1 MKNLRAKLVV
11 SVMIIVAVCVV
22 MTGAV
27 SFIFARNDK
36 SLVVAFAIA
45 FIISMIIGT
54 VGTIIFSGIL
64 IKPIENITNKLEDG
78 NKDID
83 ELLEIVNDTIDDLRT
98 MSDNLDMTAEAVN
111 EGSGVVNEKTNGI
124 VEAMER
130 QCNLIEDTK
139 KQLDVLEQ
147 YFSDYKDKFGVSNKQ
162 LCGAQTCISESA
174 NVTHR
179 LNETSELSS
188 ANILKIQKEVMGLSA
203 ISESINNIVDTIA
216 SISEQTNLLALNASI
231 EAARAG
237 EAGKGFAV
245 VAGEIGGLSAQT
257 ADATNEIS
265 SHIYNIRT
273 VIDNTVEI
281 INKSMSVFDENA
293 QNVEEVLD
301 SFDRIQGFV
310 ETLSDV
316 NKDLSDSLE
325 YIGETSQL
333 MNATLIRL
341 GEDAVES
348 SMSAQEALDASLEQE
363 EMIYALKECVADVA
377 GMVTVLSDGAS
388 EFN

>member
-1 MKNLRAKLVV
+1 MKNLRVKLVV

-27 SFIFARNDK
+27 SFIFAENDK
-36 SLVVAFAIA
+36 SLIIGFAVAFAISMLIGA
-45 FIISMIIGT
+45 VAIIL
-54 VGTIIFSGIL
+54 FSGIL
-64 IKPIENITNKLEDG
+64 IKSIEKITNKIEDG

-147 YFSDYKDKFGVSNKQ
+147 YFSDYKDKFGVSNNQ

-174 NVTHR
+174 NVTNR

-188 ANILKIQKEVMGLSA
+188 ANILKIQKEVMGLAA

-257 ADATNEIS
+257 ADATNEIT

-281 INKSMSVFDENA
+281 INKSMSVFDENT

-316 NKDLSDSLE
+316 NKELSDSLE
-325 YIGETSQL
+325 HIGETSQL
-333 MNATLIRL
+333 MNTTLIRL

-377 GMVTVLSDGAS
+377 GMVTVLSDGVS